1 MVYPALLPLVPLMRT
16 PRLPVVDWTDPPHQF
31 KWTCPFRW
39 KTKSGFCVCAITFQT
54 CSNNL
59 EPTSVTCL
67 CQLHLSIFKHK
78 KKKPSTYESVRNWNL
93 ICNVFITFCTFSLQH
108 ELAYSL
114 VWLWNRSCIF
124 CMDKVV
130 IKKLQFT
137 LFPSHPCC
145 VFFCYSMLNFSVVLL
160 EWTEWLADSKIGVG
174 VEMAKNALCLC
185 AIL

>member
-78 KKKPSTYESVRNWNL
+78 KKNLQLMNLSGIGIWYVMCLLHSVHFPCSMNLLTVLSGYETEVVSFAWTKWWLKNYSSHCFHHIHVVSSFVTACWTLVLCYWNGQ
-93 ICNVFITFCTFSLQH
+93 NDLQIVKLV
-108 ELAYSL
+108 LA
-114 VWLWNRSCIF
+114 
-124 CMDKVV
+124 
-130 IKKLQFT
+130 
-137 LFPSHPCC
+137 
-145 VFFCYSMLNFSVVLL
+145 
-160 EWTEWLADSKIGVG
+160 
-174 VEMAKNALCLC
+174 
-185 AIL
+185 